1 MSDFINM
8 EAEYI
13 TQSHICLCNRCMPK
27 LKKFV
32 EENPDYTIYQPQ
44 VIQVNDKVIVLYVKG
59 IREKQEIAS
68 VKYKYYYQIL
78 SADAEILQ
86 GETEIECPLNAMEQP
101 IYVNG
106 KVQWVYAYNGKIG
119 LGTIEIK

>member
-1 MSDFINM
+1 M
-8 EAEYI
+8 
-13 TQSHICLCNRCMPK
+13 
-27 LKKFV
+27 
-32 EENPDYTIYQPQ
+32 
-44 VIQVNDKVIVLYVKG
+44 KG